1 VSAVLAR
8 STSGSFVYAA
18 KRRTPGI
25 PGSAAGRI
33 DRYID
38 EVIYL

>member
-1 VSAVLAR
+1 MAR
-8 STSGSFVYAA
+8 STSRSFVYAA

-25 PGSAAGRI
+25 PGSAAGGI

>member
-8 STSGSFVYAA
+8 STTGSIVYAA

-25 PGSAAGRI
+25 PGSSAGRI